1 METSHKEGIAEGAS
15 TASPKVATSKWDVLP
30 LIATTYFAATMLPMV
45 AVLIVLPQGR
55 LDAIISQEEFASI
68 FLVVFTPMMLIFLI
82 MLVRWGFEA
91 YRDMK
96 QRWTSGTRRERFT
109 LAAVMVFVLVAW
121 GFMVIGELVGWE
133 DSLWMNSA

>member
-1 METSHKEGIAEGAS
+1 M
-15 TASPKVATSKWDVLP
+15 
-30 LIATTYFAATMLPMV
+30 
-45 AVLIVLPQGR
+45 IVLPQGR